1 MTERFQLPLFP
12 LNTVLFPGG
21 RLPLKVFE
29 QRYVEMTK
37 RCVRDGSPF
46 GVCMIR
52 EGKEVGTPA
61 IAADIGCTALIEE
74 WDLPHPNLFEL
85 LARGER
91 RFRVLQSEVAALGLL
106 VCEAE
111 YLEPE
116 TAAEAPDSLCRRVMS
131 ELVERIGSERF
142 PGTIELDDAQWISWR
157 LGELLPLSTALR
169 QQLLETTSA
178 TARLA
183 KLRDVLVAAGM
194 EQSP

>member
-1 MTERFQLPLFP
+1 MPERLQLPLFP

-37 RCVRDGSPF
+37 RCVRDGTPF

-61 IAADIGCTALIEE
+61 VPADIGCTALIEQ

-85 LARGER
+85 LVRGER
-91 RFRVLQSEVAALGLL
+91 RFRILQREVAAMGLL

-111 YLEPE
+111 YFDTEP
-116 TAAEAPDSLCRRVMS
+116 AAEPPDALCRRVMS
-131 ELVERIGSERF
+131 ELVERIGAERF
-142 PGTIELDDAQWISWR
+142 PGEIALDDAQWISWR
-157 LGELLPLSTALR
+157 LGELLPLSTELR
-169 QQLLETTSA
+169 QQLLETASA
-178 TARLA
+178 TTRLA
-183 KLRDVLVAAGM
+183 KLRDVLVAAGI
-194 EQSP
+194 ERSS

>member
-1 MTERFQLPLFP
+1 MAERLELPLFP

-37 RCVRDGSPF
+37 RCVRDGTPF

-52 EGKEVGTPA
+52 EGKEVGEPA
-61 IAADIGCTALIEE
+61 VPAEIGCTAMIEE

-91 RFRVLQSEVAALGLL
+91 RFRILKSEVAELGLL

-111 YLEPE
+111 YLETEPSS
-116 TAAEAPDSLCRRVMS
+116 EAPDALCHKVMS
-131 ELVERIGSERF
+131 ELVDRIGAEKF
-142 PGTIELDDAQWISWR
+142 PGPVELDNAEWIAWR
-157 LGELLPLSTALR
+157 LGEILPLSAELR
-169 QQLLETTSA
+169 QQLLETDSPPG
-178 TARLA
+178 RLS
-183 KLRDVLVAAGM
+183 KLRDILVAAGI
-194 EQSP
+194 EQSS